1 MLHLNYQSIGEI
13 PKQYFAEEKMKR
25 KKLLFIFTALILTA
39 VLAVALVGCV
49 NDDDSGG
56 NGGDT
61 PPGPTTQD
69 VTLSA
74 DQVKDYIGKIKIDLE
89 ANPKLTDN
97 DGYSSSTACY
107 SVKNG
112 YASFS
117 TSYTY
122 NGAEVTEY
130 IGPWASAYRTVTV
143 IDYGSHQEAT
153 YRDLTDYE
161 YTEIKEDAAEGFDY
175 YTYYIE
181 ELKNMNATFQGIY
194 PDLAYEN
201 YSGTEYADGR
211 LNLKWE
217 LAVIISN
224 NAMDM
229 TATVWTDAS
238 KKVTEL
244 SITGKA
250 MDGFACDAYD
260 TATTMNLTVQVE
272 YGTVVSLPDNG
283 NSGNI
288 TEDVIL
294 QCAYGYFPEDFPTT
308 YAPGSEVALPSAP
321 EGTGLPGGAFIGWY
335 YDSNYRYPVENDTFQ
350 IGYSD
355 KYRTVY
361 PKFSLS
367 KPQLVLDGGE
377 LNNDDRVKAENA
389 VKLFDYNNI
398 RPTKKGY
405 SFQGWYLDSEFTEQ
419 LDWSNGDKYVSG
431 EMLYAKFVANTTLNL
446 VTNADYNIVPVE
458 GTIGE
463 SAYLPIVY
471 KKGYMFAGWYTDEAL
486 TVAFD
491 NVFPEQ
497 DTTLYAKFIEGI
509 TVNLVYYDGFVNTM
523 YAPKYYVVAKNGN
536 LNELIGTLN
545 SVAAMVEQDGQ
556 GNVFTRWAI
565 DKNGTAISAYPTSE
579 VTYYAYYTAPAKLIT
594 KIPGG
599 YEAEYYDTLQS
610 AYLNNGANYTFEEW
624 LNMQGF
630 ENTLLYNS
638 GMDINQYKPDVWYI
652 DEACTQKADL
662 SVWPT
667 VSTTLYMKILPR
679 DKITFM
685 YNGNEVDS
693 FIFDTDYPYANSV
706 YEYLSNN
713 GLMPGGSWALEIDPS
728 YYMLEGWYTDVELTQ
743 KYVPSK
749 EYMDFPEGSVTVY
762 AKVTEN
768 YNFIVNAN
776 VESVTTNGDLRMGND
791 AFPGL
796 GGSGYTISLLKSD
809 IYFEMASN
817 DLTLAEYIA
826 ELEGECLATT
836 VLYDNETSTN
846 YVFTGFYTDAECTSR
861 YTPGEE
867 MDSVVTIYF
876 GWEEQ
881 QAA

>member
-1 MLHLNYQSIGEI
+1 
-13 PKQYFAEEKMKR
+13 MKR

-39 VLAVALVGCV
+39 VFAVALVGCV

-61 PPGPTTQD
+61 PPDQTVQD
-69 VTLSA
+69 KTLTS
-74 DQVKDYIGKIKIDLE
+74 DEVKNYIDNLKINPED
-89 ANPKLTDN
+89 NPKMTYF
-97 DGYSSSTACY
+97 DGYSESTAAY

-117 TSYTY
+117 NSYTY

-130 IGPWASAYRTVTV
+130 IGPWAASYRTVTIV
-143 IDYGSHQEAT
+143 DYGSHMEAV
-153 YRDLTDYE
+153 YQDLLKHE
-161 YTEIKEDAAEGFDY
+161 YLDMKEEAEEKLSVINFYITEFKTLYNDFK
-175 YTYYIE
+175 T
-181 ELKNMNATFQGIY
+181 LY

-201 YSGTEYADGR
+201 YSGTEYADGHIY
-211 LNLKWE
+211 LEWKFSA
-217 LAVIISN
+217 LAGDP
-224 NAMDM
+224 AMDM
-229 TATVWTDAS
+229 TATLSTDTA

-260 TATTMNLTVQVE
+260 TETTMNLTVQVE

-294 QCAYGYFPEDFPTT
+294 QCAYGSFPTDFPTS
-308 YAPGSEVALPSAP
+308 YAPGSQVTLPSAP
-321 EGTGLPGGAFIGWY
+321 TNTGLSDSAFLGWY
-335 YDSNYRYPVENDTFQ
+335 YDSDYKYPVENNTFEV
-350 IGYSD
+350 GYSSN
-355 KYRTVY
+355 YSSNYAMVY
-361 PKFSLS
+361 PKFSLTQ
-367 KPQLVLDGGE
+367 PQLVLNGGT
-377 LNNDDRVKAENA
+377 LNEEETERFKNIV
-389 VKLFDYNNI
+389 LLSYYNNI
-398 RPTKKGY
+398 SPEKDGYYFDGWYFDAEFTEKLDWSNTTFVEGEKLYAKFIKKVKVDFVTNADYDIVPQLVVPGDDINLPVVYKKGY
-405 SFQGWYLDSEFTEQ
+405 SF
-419 LDWSNGDKYVSG
+419 
-431 EMLYAKFVANTTLNL
+431 
-446 VTNADYNIVPVE
+446 
-458 GTIGE
+458 
-463 SAYLPIVY
+463 
-471 KKGYMFAGWYTDEAL
+471 AGWYKDVAL
-486 TVAFD
+486 TEPFVGQYAPNTD
-491 NVFPEQ
+491 L
-497 DTTLYAKFIEGI
+497 TLYAKFNEGI
-509 TVNLVYYDGFVNTM
+509 TVNLVYYDGFENSM
-523 YAPKYYVVAKNGN
+523 YSPKYYVVAKNGDLADLMQILLGIAQN
-536 LNELIGTLN
+536 CEN
-545 SVAAMVEQDGQ
+545 DGQ

-565 DKNGTAISAYPTSE
+565 DKSGTPISAYPTSE
-579 VTYYAYYTAPAKLIT
+579 VTYYAYFTTPAKLTT
-594 KIPGG
+594 KVAGG
-599 YEAEYYDTLQS
+599 TYENEYYDTLQG
-610 AYLNNGANYTFEEW
+610 AYLDYGNEYTFGEW
-624 LNMQGF
+624 LDWYGF
-630 ENTLLYNS
+630 ENSLFFNAGVDTELNKY
-638 GMDINQYKPDVWYI
+638 DIWYI

-728 YYMLEGWYTDVELTQ
+728 YYMLEGWYTDVALTQ
-743 KYVPSK
+743 KYEISRVDG
-749 EYMDFPEGSVTVY
+749 DFPDESISLY

-776 VESVTTNGDLRMGND
+776 VESITTDGDFRMGND

-796 GGSGYTISLLKSD
+796 GGSGYTKSLLKSD
-809 IYFEMASN
+809 IYYDMITN
-817 DLTLAEYIA
+817 DITFAEYMTQK
-826 ELEGECLATT
+826 EGMCLRTT
-836 VLYDNETSTN
+836 VLHDVNTSKD

-861 YTPGEE
+861 YTPGAE
-867 MDSVVTIYF
+867 MDSAVTIYF

>member
-1 MLHLNYQSIGEI
+1 M
-13 PKQYFAEEKMKR
+13 
-25 KKLLFIFTALILTA
+25 TALILTA

-49 NDDDSGG
+49 NNDEPDD

-69 VTLSA
+69 VTLSV

-97 DGYSSSTACY
+97 DGSYSSTACY

-117 TSYTY
+117 NSYTY

-161 YTEIKEDAAEGFDY
+161 YTKMKEEAAEGFDY

-181 ELKNMNATFQGIY
+181 ELKNMYATFQGIY

-224 NAMDM
+224 KAMDM
-229 TATVWTDAS
+229 TATVGTDAS

-260 TATTMNLTVQVE
+260 TETAMNLTVQVE

-355 KYRTVY
+355 EYRTVY

-377 LNNDDRVKAENA
+377 LNNDDRVRAENA

-446 VTNADYNIVPVE
+446 VTNADYNIAPVE
-458 GTIGE
+458 GTIGG

-509 TVNLVYYDGFVNTM
+509 TVNLVYYDGFENSM
-523 YAPKYYVVAKNGN
+523 YSPKYYVVAKNGDLADLMQILLGIAQN
-536 LNELIGTLN
+536 CEN
-545 SVAAMVEQDGQ
+545 DGQ
-556 GNVFTRWAI
+556 GKVFTRWAT
-565 DKNGTAISAYPTSE
+565 DRSGTAISAYPTSE

-599 YEAEYYDTLQS
+599 YEAEYYDTLQR

-624 LNMQGF
+624 LNMQEF

-638 GMDINQYKPDVWYI
+638 GMDINQYKPDFWYI

-667 VSTTLYMKILPR
+667 VTTTLYMKILPR

-685 YNGNEVDS
+685 YNGNEVKS
-693 FIFDTDYPYANSV
+693 
-706 YEYLSNN
+706 
-713 GLMPGGSWALEIDPS
+713 
-728 YYMLEGWYTDVELTQ
+728 LTA
-743 KYVPSK
+743 
-749 EYMDFPEGSVTVY
+749 GRW
-762 AKVTEN
+762 
-768 YNFIVNAN
+768 
-776 VESVTTNGDLRMGND
+776 ES
-791 AFPGL
+791 
-796 GGSGYTISLLKSD
+796 ILLICWKAG
-809 IYFEMASN
+809 IP
-817 DLTLAEYIA
+817 T
-826 ELEGECLATT
+826 
-836 VLYDNETSTN
+836 
-846 YVFTGFYTDAECTSR
+846 
-861 YTPGEE
+861 
-867 MDSVVTIYF
+867 
-876 GWEEQ
+876 WH
-881 QAA
+881 

>member
-1 MLHLNYQSIGEI
+1 
-13 PKQYFAEEKMKR
+13 MKR
-25 KKLLFIFTALILTA
+25 KKLLFILTALVLTVVLAA
-39 VLAVALVGCV
+39 VLVSCTK
-49 NDDDSGG
+49 NDD

-69 VTLSA
+69 VTLSV
-74 DQVKDYIGKIKIDLE
+74 DQVKNYIDNLKINPED
-89 ANPKLTDN
+89 NPKMTYF
-97 DGYSSSTACY
+97 DGYSESTAAY

-117 TSYTY
+117 NSYTY

-130 IGPWASAYRTVTV
+130 IGPWAASYRTVTIV
-143 IDYGSHQEAT
+143 DYGSHMEAV
-153 YRDLTDYE
+153 YQDLLKHE
-161 YTEIKEDAAEGFDY
+161 YLDMKEEAEEKLSVINFYITEFKTLYNDFK
-175 YTYYIE
+175 T
-181 ELKNMNATFQGIY
+181 LY

-201 YSGTEYADGR
+201 YSGTEYADGHIY
-211 LNLKWE
+211 LEWKFSA
-217 LAVIISN
+217 LAGDP
-224 NAMDM
+224 AMDM
-229 TATVWTDAS
+229 TATLSTDTA

-260 TATTMNLTVQVE
+260 TETTMNLTVQVE

-294 QCAYGYFPEDFPTT
+294 QCAYGSFPTDFPTS
-308 YAPGSEVALPSAP
+308 YAPGSQVTLPSAP
-321 EGTGLPGGAFIGWY
+321 TNTGLSDSAFLGWY
-335 YDSNYRYPVENDTFQ
+335 YDSDYKYPVENNTFEV
-350 IGYSD
+350 GYSSN
-355 KYRTVY
+355 YSSNYAMVY
-361 PKFSLS
+361 PKFSLTQ
-367 KPQLVLDGGE
+367 PQLVLNGGT
-377 LNNDDRVKAENA
+377 LNEEETERFKNIV
-389 VKLFDYNNI
+389 LLSYYNNI
-398 RPTKKGY
+398 SPEKDGYYFDGWYFDAEFTEKLDWSNTTFVEGEKLYAKFIKKVKVDFVTNADYDIVPQLVVPGDDINLPVVYKKGY
-405 SFQGWYLDSEFTEQ
+405 SF
-419 LDWSNGDKYVSG
+419 
-431 EMLYAKFVANTTLNL
+431 
-446 VTNADYNIVPVE
+446 
-458 GTIGE
+458 
-463 SAYLPIVY
+463 
-471 KKGYMFAGWYTDEAL
+471 AGWYKDVAL
-486 TVAFD
+486 TEPFVGQYAPNTD
-491 NVFPEQ
+491 L
-497 DTTLYAKFIEGI
+497 TLYAKFNEGI
-509 TVNLVYYDGFVNTM
+509 TVNLVYYDGFENSM
-523 YAPKYYVVAKNGN
+523 YSPKYYVVAKNGDLADLMQILLGIAQN
-536 LNELIGTLN
+536 CEN
-545 SVAAMVEQDGQ
+545 DGQ

-565 DKNGTAISAYPTSE
+565 DKSGTPISAYPTSE
-579 VTYYAYYTAPAKLIT
+579 VTYYAYFTTPAKLTT
-594 KIPGG
+594 KVAGG
-599 YEAEYYDTLQS
+599 TYENEYYDTLQG
-610 AYLNNGANYTFEEW
+610 AYLDYGNEYTFGEW
-624 LNMQGF
+624 LDWYGF
-630 ENTLLYNS
+630 ENSLFFNAGVDTELNKY
-638 GMDINQYKPDVWYI
+638 DIWYI